1 MWRKGLENLD
11 EPYRSVL
18 SKLLTLLL
26 EVFGENL
33 VSLVVFGS
41 VARGDYRRDSDIDL
55 LLVVKNLPKGRFR
68 RVELFEKAEEKLE
81 RDLSTLFDKGY
92 YISFSPI
99 IKTPEEASKI
109 SPLYLDMIEDAVIVY
124 DRNGFFEKILLRLK
138 RKLEELGA
146 ERVWMGKKWYWRLK
160 RNYRFGE
167 EVVIE

>member
-81 RDLSTLFDKGY
+81 RDLSTLFDKG
-92 YISFSPI
+92 
-99 IKTPEEASKI
+99 
-109 SPLYLDMIEDAVIVY
+109 
-124 DRNGFFEKILLRLK
+124 
-138 RKLEELGA
+138 
-146 ERVWMGKKWYWRLK
+146 
-160 RNYRFGE
+160 
-167 EVVIE
+167 